1 MSNIVES
8 LYRINDI
15 ELEEGYQYKGYD
27 ITVSHS
33 DSVVYIRDSKGK
45 VVGRADT
52 DSEAEEFVDDLLT
65 PKEEQLFTVKY
76 INSVDKPQTTQ
87 VKAHNRQQ
95 AEAKVRKMPEVYRII
110 R

>member
-1 MSNIVES
+1 MNNIVES
-8 LYRINDI
+8 LYRVNNI
-15 ELEEGYQYKGYD
+15 ELKEGYQYKGYD
-27 ITVSHS
+27 ITISHS

-52 DSEAEEFVDDLLT
+52 DSEAEEFVDDILT
-65 PKEEQLFTVKY
+65 PKEEKVFTIKY

-87 VKAHNRQQ
+87 VRAHSRQQ

>member
-8 LYRINDI
+8 LYRINNI

-65 PKEEQLFTVKY
+65 PKEEKVFTVKY
-76 INSVDKPQTTQ
+76 INSVDKLQVTQ
-87 VKAHNRQQ
+87 VKAYNRQQ
-95 AEAKVRKMPEVYRII
+95 AEEKVRKMPEVYRII